1 MNDVSHYATNASGI
15 EVIELARYMSFDTGN
30 ALKYLARFRDKNSPQ
45 EDLLKAVDY
54 LQDAVAILGEHI
66 NDQTFYQHSNK
77 NLDFQKI
84 RTFIENE
91 QSVYIRE
98 ALYLT
103 FQLEIFG
110 NSGLLSAN
118 TIIESLKEYAN
129 EIYAKEEAERIR
141 AIREQELCEAA
152 EKYMELDPLNVKYES
167 AVPIGTPIDENGNI
181 ETPKTNDVAWENVD
195 KLVAPSLNALFETE
209 QDNTG
214 WITSTTG
221 DNRVENAEKAEK
233 MKEAKKNSVSDVL
246 LEKLNTQMLQTDYTN
261 AKDITVDE
269 CNKIHKECINQT
281 STEEHKKQLT
291 EQIEEN
297 KKDIEAAQRSAKR
310 KKVKKEPKEV
320 IQGTY

>member
-118 TIIESLKEYAN
+118 TIIESLKDYATD
-129 EIYAKEEAERIR
+129 IYAKEEDERIR

-181 ETPKTNDVAWENVD
+181 ETPKTDDVTWENVD
-195 KLVAPSLNALFETE
+195 NMVAPSLNALFETE

-233 MKEAKKNSVSDVL
+233 MKEAKKNSVNDL
-246 LEKLNTQMLQTDYTN
+246 FNEKTEYTN

-269 CNKIHKECINQT
+269 CNKLHEEWINQT
-281 STEEHKKQLT
+281 STEEHQKQLT
-291 EQIEEN
+291 EQINEN
-297 KKDIEAAQRSAKR
+297 KKDSEAAQRSAKR